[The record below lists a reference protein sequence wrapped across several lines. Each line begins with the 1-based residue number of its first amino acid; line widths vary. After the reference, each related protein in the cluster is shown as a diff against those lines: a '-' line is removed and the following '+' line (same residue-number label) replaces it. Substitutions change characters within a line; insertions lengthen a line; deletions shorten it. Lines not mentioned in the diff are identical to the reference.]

1 MYCNDLT
8 TFGENAQD
16 GNGMIGSVFG
26 IYVEMGIRDED
37 TELPAGYSLFC

>member
-16 GNGMIGSVFG
+16 GNGMIAAVVG
-26 IYVEMGIRDED
+26 IYVEKGIRDEE
-37 TELPAGYSLFC
+37 TA